1 MERSGAAYLVGKI
14 ISEEHPTRIRL
25 PPISTEL
32 CLCEQRYFSKTIRSS
47 MSSALRCLFIVLICN
62 YKSARL
68 SGHQSK
74 PSNAELDSALGKVRI
89 AVVVLPVLLV
99 TGLWVTRRE
108 PLLPRLTGAAINL
121 LITVWLIILLR
132 KAKKKVDSA

>member
-1 MERSGAAYLVGKI
+1 
-14 ISEEHPTRIRL
+14 
-25 PPISTEL
+25 
-32 CLCEQRYFSKTIRSS
+32 
-47 MSSALRCLFIVLICN
+47 
-62 YKSARL
+62 
-68 SGHQSK
+68 
-74 PSNAELDSALGKVRI
+74 VRI

-99 TGLWVTRRE
+99 TGLWVTRGE

>member
-1 MERSGAAYLVGKI
+1 LVQVNLSGKLFQKSFLLVSFCLVFLLGYAFASSV
-14 ISEEHPTRIRL
+14 ISARQFGIAGL
-25 PPISTEL
+25 L
-32 CLCEQRYFSKTIRSS
+32 LFGCLY
-47 MSSALRCLFIVLICN
+47 IVLIYS

-68 SGHQSK
+68 PGHQSK
-74 PSNAELDSALGKVRI
+74 PSNLELDSALGKVRL

-99 TGLWVTRRE
+99 TGLWFTRGE

-121 LITVWLIILLR
+121 LIMVWLIILLR